1 MSIFDLFRG
10 MNVTEIEELFG
21 SLDDALDQYFGEHG
35 ERRRFIQACRKLS
48 HEDVAIIQNV
58 MTSTDQDIDYALL
71 AGEIENP
78 LRAADAILMLES
90 ELEKTKE
97 EGFLKFLLALAKK
110 NKVSTKLDRG
120 RFFDWEYPL
129 LKNGNMPVEF
139 IEFLWDENKNGK
151 YKKLDHYE
159 MIRDIAKHPSCS
171 TRILK
176 ELLKVEGDDAVR
188 RAITRHPNIDDELT
202 DHFLNSSRVSER
214 EELARSKFISED
226 ALLSLM
232 RDKFDRVSN
241 VAKKQFKKRFPDK
254 RVTDKAIEAAVKK
267 RIDKPYVKPDKPVR
281 KFCKYEDSRMGI
293 DHIKSL
299 KPSQRAA
306 VIPNASADIVE
317 ALVDDQSKAV
327 RRAVAASRHC
337 PEYALKEYL
346 KATDMVIVNKAF
358 KTLTRLHSDVSC
370 EELLSDD
377 MISDSYELLN
387 FYINDKGDFDP
398 HWDGMNAKTESEVER
413 TYLVAQFSNNPMI
426 HQRIVGGLT
435 GIPEGRTRWHLLKKL
450 SDNPFISD
458 GVIEKIALG
467 IGFGSEK
474 VLQRCT
480 NKEIIEKYLAD
491 PKVPGGVRARLEAY
505 SETLS

>member
-1 MSIFDLFRG
+1 
-10 MNVTEIEELFG
+10 
-21 SLDDALDQYFGEHG
+21 
-35 ERRRFIQACRKLS
+35 
-48 HEDVAIIQNV
+48 
-58 MTSTDQDIDYALL
+58 
-71 AGEIENP
+71 
-78 LRAADAILMLES
+78 
-90 ELEKTKE
+90 
-97 EGFLKFLLALAKK
+97 
-110 NKVSTKLDRG
+110 
-120 RFFDWEYPL
+120 
-129 LKNGNMPVEF
+129 
-139 IEFLWDENKNGK
+139 
-151 YKKLDHYE
+151 
-159 MIRDIAKHPSCS
+159 
-171 TRILK
+171 
-176 ELLKVEGDDAVR
+176 
-188 RAITRHPNIDDELT
+188 
-202 DHFLNSSRVSER
+202 
-214 EELARSKFISED
+214 
-226 ALLSLM
+226 
-232 RDKFDRVSN
+232 
-241 VAKKQFKKRFPDK
+241 
-254 RVTDKAIEAAVKK
+254 
-267 RIDKPYVKPDKPVR
+267 
-281 KFCKYEDSRMGI
+281 MGI

-346 KATDMVIVNKAF
+346 KETDMVIVNKAF